1 MVSSI
6 AKFAALRGELRLT
19 FVVYNVPK
27 RLLVLQN
34 QFHALMT

>member
-6 AKFAALRGELRLT
+6 ARFAALRGELRPT

-34 QFHALMT
+34 QFHASMT